1 MTKGSAPPIVAIGAA
16 WALAFVT
23 ATEIASADNTPPPPA
38 ATEVSVSVSTPAA
51 ATPAAATPA
60 ADAST
65 KKATD
70 AAIAVNPWA
79 GDPAAGTS
87 TDVFEK
93 AGKSYYFIGARYR
106 GTIIPQAFENLFV
119 NGGKT
124 FYSNTAGLEVDIRKD
139 NFSIIP
145 AISYTSY
152 GTGGN
157 VLFLQKNEQDI
168 ESNWSVVNSNLGAIY
183 LTADL
188 LWSAKV
194 APNVD
199 FEYGFGVGLG
209 VLFGNLQQNW
219 VYATSANT
227 PGALPGDNGAYYAPC
242 PNVNT
247 PPNNKDPGTGCS
259 PSNHTSGPAKV
270 NGYVDPYWTGGGS
283 VPNIF
288 PHISIPQLGLRFKFL
303 KQLEAR
309 FGVGFSIT
317 GFWFGFSANY
327 GLEQPEKK

>member
-1 MTKGSAPPIVAIGAA
+1 L
-16 WALAFVT
+16 ALAVVT
-23 ATEIASADNTPPPPA
+23 GTQVAKAADTPPPPA
-38 ATEVSVSVSTPAA
+38 AADASVSVTTPG
-51 ATPAAATPA
+51 ATAT

-65 KKATD
+65 KKATE
-70 AAIAVNPWA
+70 AAIVVNPGA
-79 GDPAAGTS
+79 ADPNAGTS

-93 AGKSYYFIGARYR
+93 ASKSYYFIGARYR
-106 GTIIPQAFENLFV
+106 GTIIPQAFENIFV
-119 NGGKT
+119 SGGKT

-145 AISYTSY
+145 AVSYTSY

-157 VLFLQKNEQDI
+157 VLFLQKNEQDVAG
-168 ESNWSVVNSNLGAIY
+168 NWSIVNSDLGAIY

-209 VLFGNLQQNW
+209 VLFGSLQQNW

-227 PGALPGDNGAYYAPC
+227 PGALPGNNGVYYAPC
-242 PNVNT
+242 PNINT
-247 PPNNKDPGTGCS
+247 GPTSGPGAGCS
-259 PSNHTSGPAKV
+259 PSDHSSGPAKV
-270 NGYVDPYWTGGGS
+270 GGYVDPFWTGGGS

-317 GFWFGFSANY
+317 GFWFGFSADY
-327 GLEQPEKK
+327 GLEQPEKKALEQPEKK